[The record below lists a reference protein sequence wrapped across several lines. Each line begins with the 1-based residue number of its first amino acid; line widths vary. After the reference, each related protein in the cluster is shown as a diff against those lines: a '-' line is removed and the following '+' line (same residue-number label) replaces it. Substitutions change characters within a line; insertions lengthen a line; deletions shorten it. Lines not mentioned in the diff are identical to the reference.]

1 MKYKIGDEVW
11 FEDPDEGISNGYGIV
26 KDIKGEHYALLMQD
40 GEWVEAFEHELS

>member
-40 GEWVEAFEHELS
+40 GEWVEAFEYELS